1 MANQVKRL
9 MDTRLMERKR
19 TGRGA
24 GPLLGP
30 PRPSDAGTSC
40 RYAFLRTTWEYGPVS
55 CVDVR

>member
-1 MANQVKRL
+1 
-9 MDTRLMERKR
+9 
-19 TGRGA
+19 
-24 GPLLGP
+24 LGP